1 MNDGKTDKAV
11 LALIFGIASLA
22 LCYVP
27 FVGLIAGI
35 LAIVIS
41 GLYFK
46 SGEKEKVQLVT
57 AGRACGIIGLILS
70 LVVLAA
76 GVVKVIAALA

>member
-22 LCYVP
+22 LCYVSI
-27 FVGLIAGI
+27 VGLIAGI
-35 LAIVIS
+35 LAMVIS

-46 SGEKEKVQLVT
+46 SGEKEKVQLAT
-57 AGRACGIIGLILS
+57 AGRVCGVIGLILS

-76 GVVKVIAALA
+76 GVVKVIVALA

>member
-22 LCYVP
+22 LCYVSI
-27 FVGLIAGI
+27 VGLIAGI
-35 LAIVIS
+35 LAMVIS

-46 SGEKEKVQLVT
+46 SGEKEST
-57 AGRACGIIGLILS
+57 TCDGRKS
-70 LVVLAA
+70 LWCYRIDFIPCCVS
-76 GVVKVIAALA
+76 GWCC